1 MTDERPQTP
10 SDRRPKRPR
19 WGLRTLGFLAL
30 ATVAIVTAIN
40 LGGHTLGT
48 FGSLIFGLV
57 GAAYCSVKGMNQALE
72 HGELGELLARR
83 RERRR

>member
-1 MTDERPQTP
+1 MLGKRAQTP
-10 SDRRPKRPR
+10 SGRLPRRPR

-48 FGSLIFGLV
+48 FGSLVFGLV

-83 RERRR
+83 RRR